1 MNDALHWPSDPAEI
15 RKMMPRKYKK
25 KGAFPLELLYQLY
38 QNEQFEKNNKKSRE
52 FHRPLSKSLA
62 TLLTTAM
69 SVLMDL
75 NAFQA
80 IKT

>member
-52 FHRPLSKSLA
+52 FHRPLS
-62 TLLTTAM
+62 
-69 SVLMDL
+69 
-75 NAFQA
+75 
-80 IKT
+80 